1 MTLEPLLAQNWIVI
15 SHAAA
20 AAGAVVLGAVQLAA
34 PKGRLPHRT
43 LGYVWA
49 VLMLWIAAGSFWIHE
64 LRLFG
69 PWSPI
74 HLLSVLVLV
83 SVPRAVWRARTHR
96 VDAHRRSMITLY
108 AFALLVAGAFT
119 LYPGRVL
126 HQVLFGG

>member
-49 VLMLWIAAGSFWIHE
+49 ALMLWIAAGSFWIHE

-83 SVPRAVWRARTHR
+83 SVPRAVWRARAHR

-108 AFALLVAGAFT
+108 AFALLVAGVFT